1 MILTHLPTTP
11 ETLWQQTPSQL
22 NNRDRWQAYLG
33 KLAIDGVMGLLQES
47 RSVSRSFPPA
57 STLGLSHLTEAVAI
71 EVSNLRLVLI
81 PSENLDHEEL
91 RVPQEWVELP
101 SLVGDYYLGIQVEPD
116 DATVTIWGYTSHQT
130 LKTQGQLNLGDRTY
144 SLPESALI
152 SDLHVLWLT
161 QTFCPETARVAVTA
175 PASISPTL
183 AQNLI
188 DRLATVPN
196 PRLEI
201 PTALWSALMEN
212 GGWRQQLAQ
221 ARQGIARRTSV
232 LEWLQQGLES
242 IAWQKQTLSLGGARS
257 IAGDCMVRSL
267 TINDQTYNLRIFP
280 TGDQWRF
287 ELRSE
292 SGGLAEGIELRLLTE
307 DLQDFEGNVAIA
319 QAGAE
324 AIYIDVSLESGEGL
338 VWEVSPT
345 PLDYDREI
353 LWF

>member
-1 MILTHLPTTP
+1 MLTHLPTTP
-11 ETLWQQTPSQL
+11 ETLWQQTPSTL

-33 KLAIDGVMGLLQES
+33 KLALDGVMGLLQES
-47 RSVSRSFPPA
+47 RSVSRSFPAA
-57 STLGLSHLTEAVAI
+57 STLGLSYLTEAVAI

-81 PSENLDHEEL
+81 PSETLDHAEL

-101 SLVGDYYLGIQVEPD
+101 SLVGDYYLGVQVEPD
-116 DATVTIWGYTSHQT
+116 EATVTIWGYASHQT
-130 LKTQGQLNLGDRTY
+130 LKTQGQQNLGDRTY

-152 SDLHVLWLT
+152 SDLNVLWLS
-161 QTFCPETARVAVTA
+161 QTFCPETARAAVTA
-175 PASISPTL
+175 PAPIAPAQ

-188 DRLATVPN
+188 DRLAAVAN

-201 PTALWSALMEN
+201 PIALWSALMEN

-221 ARQGIARRTSV
+221 TRQGITRRTSV
-232 LEWLQQGLES
+232 LEWLQQGLDNLT
-242 IAWQKQTLSLGGARS
+242 WQKQTLSLGGARS
-257 IAGDCMVRSL
+257 IAGDCIVRSL
-267 TINDQTYNLRIFP
+267 TINDQTYNLRIFQVE
-280 TGDQWRF
+280 TAWRF

-292 SGGLAEGIELRLLTE
+292 MGGLPTGMELRLLTE

-319 QAGAE
+319 QPSSE
-324 AIYIDVSLESGEGL
+324 AIYIDVTLESGEGL

-345 PLDYDREI
+345 PEEYDREI